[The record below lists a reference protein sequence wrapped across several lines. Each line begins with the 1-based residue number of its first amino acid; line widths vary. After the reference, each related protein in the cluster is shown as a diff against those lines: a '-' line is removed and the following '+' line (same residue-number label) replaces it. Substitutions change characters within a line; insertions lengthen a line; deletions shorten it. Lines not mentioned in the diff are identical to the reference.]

1 MRLRP
6 GAVLVTALTIAIA
19 FITLLGLLGGGKL
32 GTISG
37 LVSRFEVGAL
47 SALLVQTAGV
57 VAAVAVLV
65 GVINLLGVHLR
76 RTRRSGQALYSAL
89 LILAFVLV
97 VGFSILPYGDEKRAA
112 VDGVQIA
119 LETAFSGLVLFSLV
133 YGAVTISNRRPS
145 WTSLL
150 FVLTVIVVLIGSLPL
165 QAFQPVA
172 RIVEWLN
179 AVPVDAGARAMLL
192 GIALATVIAGIRVL
206 IGQGRATRE

>member
-19 FITLLGLLGGGKL
+19 FVTLLGLLGRGEL

-37 LVSRFEVGAL
+37 LVSRFEVGGL

-65 GVINLLGVHLR
+65 GVVNLLGVHLR

-150 FVLTVIVVLIGSLPL
+150 FVLTVIVVLIGSLPI

-179 AVPVDAGARAMLL
+179 AVPVDAGARALLL